1 MACRSGKRKIS
12 QWQQLCL
19 CILMGLTL
27 VLSSC
32 GASVGLRTYRDPD
45 GLISFSYP
53 NGMVAVES
61 PSLSEAK
68 VVLTDLVNNAETVSL
83 MVSPYEQAESI
94 EEMGSP
100 AEVGQRVKE
109 NILAPSG
116 SNREAT
122 LINAGQ
128 LQTNDTTYYL
138 LEFNTSIAGIPRHD
152 MVTVTIKHDQLYT
165 LTAST
170 SDSRWAQ
177 MKDAFYTVAQSLR
190 VA

>member
-1 MACRSGKRKIS
+1 MNCRFGKSKTS
-12 QWQQLCL
+12 EWQQLFL
-19 CILMGLTL
+19 CILIGLTL

-32 GASVGLRTYRDPD
+32 GSAVGLRTYNDAE

-61 PSLSEAK
+61 PSLAEAK
-68 VVLTDLVNNAETVSL
+68 VVLTDLVNNVETVSL
-83 MVSPYEQAESI
+83 MVSPYDQAERI

-100 AEVGQRVKE
+100 AEVGQRVKAH
-109 NILAPSG
+109 ILAPEG

-138 LEFNTSIAGIPRHD
+138 LEFNTSLAGIPRHEL
-152 MVTVTIKHDQLYT
+152 VTVTIKHDQLYT

-170 SDSRWAQ
+170 SDSRWPQ
-177 MKDAFYTVAQSLR
+177 MKDTFYTVAQSLR
-190 VA
+190 VV

>member
-1 MACRSGKRKIS
+1 MTCRLGKSKIS
-12 QWQQLCL
+12 QWQQLFLCL
-19 CILMGLTL
+19 LMGLTL

-32 GASVGLRTYRDPD
+32 GSSVGLRTYKDSE

-53 NGMVAVES
+53 NGMVAVDS

-83 MVSPYEQAESI
+83 MVSPYAQVESI
-94 EEMGSP
+94 EAMGSP
-100 AEVGQRVKE
+100 TEVGQRVKE
-109 NILAPSG
+109 HILAPEG

-122 LINAGQ
+122 LLNAGQ
-128 LQTNDTTYYL
+128 LQTNNTTYYL
-138 LEFNTSIAGIPRHD
+138 LEFNTFIAGVPRHD

-170 SDSRWAQ
+170 SDSRWPQ
-177 MKDAFYTVAQSLR
+177 MKDTFYTVAQSLR